1 MAGQRLVLY
10 MCLLLTITVTS
21 SENQEDEEDQ
31 VVKDLPANIDEN
43 VKEQLLND
51 EKLYQK
57 QREQEV
63 DEDIRV
69 LKLGRIILEVI

>member
-1 MAGQRLVLY
+1 MLY